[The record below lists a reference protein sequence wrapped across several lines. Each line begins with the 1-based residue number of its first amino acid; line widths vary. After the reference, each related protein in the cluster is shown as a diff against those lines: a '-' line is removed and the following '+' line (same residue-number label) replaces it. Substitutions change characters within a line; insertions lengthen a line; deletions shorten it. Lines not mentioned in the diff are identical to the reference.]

1 MPASDPS
8 TSGATRTH
16 AHARFPSLLIHP
28 DRFEAQGAFAKAQAI
43 YLEPDPAAVTELSSQ
58 LGALNIGIVAHF
70 YMDAELQGTL
80 SACTWPQIHI
90 ADSLQMADRAVQM
103 AERGAK
109 AIVVLGVDFM
119 SENVRAMLQA
129 SGFGHVP
136 VYRVQ
141 EHAIG
146 CSLAESAEALAYAAY
161 LARAART
168 PRSLHVIYVNTSLRI
183 KARAQ
188 TLLPTITCTSSNV
201 LALVLQA
208 YAQVPDLHIW
218 FGPDTY
224 MGRNLASM
232 LEALAQMDAAAVTR
246 LHPAH
251 TRQSLVSARERF
263 HFFEQ
268 GVCVVHHMFG
278 DAVVAAVRRD
288 YPDAF
293 VTAHLE
299 VPGEMFALGF
309 EAQRYGRGVVG
320 STSNI
325 LDFIDQKVDQAV
337 AARKPAQLAFILGT
351 ESGMITPVARR
362 VQQKLR
368 ALRDAGGPEIVVE
381 IVFPVAAEAIA
392 VTGDALLP
400 IVPGVAGGEGC
411 STAGG
416 CASCPY
422 MKMSSLDA
430 LFELL
435 TRVAGGDP
443 AALLAYAPKAYAE
456 TIDGQSIA
464 ALGSKSIVR
473 MRELT
478 RAGTLPAELVA
489 EIVGRTGAV

>member
-1 MPASDPS
+1 MPSS
-8 TSGATRTH
+8 ELRTAGDARVH
-16 AHARFPSLLIHP
+16 TRFPSLLIHP
-28 DRFEAQGAFAKAQAI
+28 DRFEAQGAFAQTQAA
-43 YLEPDPAAVTELSSQ
+43 YLEPDPEAVATLSSQ
-58 LGALNIGIVAHF
+58 LRSQNIGVVAHF
-70 YMDAELQGTL
+70 YMDPELQGTL
-80 SACTWPQIHI
+80 SACGWPHIHI

-103 AERGAK
+103 AERGAN

-119 SENVRAMLQA
+119 SENVRAMLDA

-136 VYRVQ
+136 VYRVR

-146 CSLAESAEALAYAAY
+146 CSLAESADALAYAAY

-201 LALVLQA
+201 LALLLQA
-208 YAQVPDLHIW
+208 YAQVPDLHVW

-232 LEALAQMDAAAVTR
+232 LEALAQMDEAAVAQ

-251 TRQSLVSARERF
+251 TPASLAQARARF

-278 DAVVAAVRRD
+278 DAVVATVRRD

-309 EAQRYGRGVVG
+309 EAQRHDRGVVG

-325 LDFIDQKVDQAV
+325 LDFIGRKVDQAV
-337 AARKPAQLAFILGT
+337 SARKAARLSFILGT

-362 VQQKLR
+362 VQQTLR

-392 VTGDALLP
+392 VTGDAALP

-430 LFELL
+430 LFALL
-435 TRVAGGDP
+435 DRVASTDP
-443 AALLAYAPKAYAE
+443 SALRAYAPKTYAE

-464 ALGSKSIVR
+464 ALGSMSIVR
-473 MRELT
+473 MRELQ
-478 RAGTLPAELVA
+478 RAGAFPAELVA
-489 EIVGRTGAV
+489 EVLGRSGAIE